1 MYQDLVEQAI
11 RRFILQNRNE
21 HPTIL
26 IMQLDTYYNF
36 VHELLGSNK
45 HVLIDVTT
53 IDNPRYKDYRIIR
66 TINDVGE
73 TEVLACR

>member
-1 MYQDLVEQAI
+1 MYQDLVEKAI
-11 RRFILQNRNE
+11 EKFVMQNRLE

-26 IMQLDTYYNF
+26 IMRFDTYYNF
-36 VHELLGSNK
+36 VQELFGSHK

-53 IDNPRYKDYRIIR
+53 IDEPRYKDYRIIR
-66 TINDVGE
+66 TVNDVGE